1 MPLRYHRHR
10 HRLDDRHGYA
20 PVSRF
25 LSPAVQSLM
34 DTDSALPPSGAL
46 STRDDP
52 SVRAGG
58 VAAVDRMLA
67 ELWS

>member
-1 MPLRYHRHR
+1 
-10 HRLDDRHGYA
+10 
-20 PVSRF
+20 VSRF